1 MTDNDTNKVKFDQI
15 KSPAFRTVH
24 ADGVWGGVT
33 PRGYIN
39 MGFYS
44 ERSPFPRQVTHA
56 ISEDQRLSDEIREE
70 RIGRDAI
77 VREIECNVIIDV
89 RFADSLVSWLQ
100 EKINAI
106 KPGLQEEE

>member
-1 MTDNDTNKVKFDQI
+1 MTEHDTKKVKFDQI
-15 KSPAFRTVH
+15 KSPSFRTVH

-33 PRGYIN
+33 PRGNIN

-44 ERSPFPRQVTHA
+44 ERSAFPLQVTHA
-56 ISEDQRLSDEIREE
+56 ISAEQHLGDEIKEE

-100 EKINAI
+100 DKIKVINS
-106 KPGLQEEE
+106 GLPEGE